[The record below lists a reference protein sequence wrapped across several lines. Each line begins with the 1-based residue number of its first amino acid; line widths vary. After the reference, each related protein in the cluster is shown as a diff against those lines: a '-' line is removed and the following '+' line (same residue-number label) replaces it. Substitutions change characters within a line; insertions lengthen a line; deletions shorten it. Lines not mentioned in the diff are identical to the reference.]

1 MLGGE
6 AMARRRFWL
15 KAAAVV
21 VLACFA
27 LGGSLPGRMGR
38 TQPQPEAHVSEETLY
53 RGNEQI
59 VLDVRVPVVSALGDR
74 KLEHILNSRVRA
86 QVDAARDAAETEA
99 SALWREAEQEGFL
112 PWLYVFHADY
122 EVYSTRGVLSMRV
135 TAALDNGG
143 VGLPHTVYYNV
154 DIGKRCWLTL
164 DELFATEAYKD
175 VIDAHIREQISA
187 DERFLCEEFGGVSQ
201 KTSFFIRDG
210 RLHIAFAKYEISD
223 GMTGEPVFDIPPKLL
238 RGLVKPEY
246 AGLML

>member
-1 MLGGE
+1 MTV
-6 AMARRRFWL
+6 RRRFWL
-15 KAAAVV
+15 TVAAVIM
-21 VLACFA
+21 LAFFA
-27 LGGSLPGRMGR
+27 VGGSLPGRVGR
-38 TQPQPEAHVSEETLY
+38 TEPQPEASVGEKTLY

-59 VLDVRVPVVSALGDR
+59 VLDVRVPVVSGLGDR

-86 QVDAARDAAETEA
+86 QVDAARAAAETEA
-99 SALWREAEQEGFL
+99 AALWREAEQEGFL

-122 EVYSTRGVLSMRV
+122 EVYSARGVLSMRV

-154 DIGKRCWLTL
+154 DIARHSWLTL
-164 DELFATEAYKD
+164 DDLFASEAYKE
-175 VIDAHIREQISA
+175 VIGTYIRDQISA
-187 DERFLCEEFGGVSQ
+187 DERFLPEEFVGMSQ

-223 GMTGEPVFDIPPKLL
+223 GMTGEPVFGIPPKLL

-246 AGLML
+246 AGLLL